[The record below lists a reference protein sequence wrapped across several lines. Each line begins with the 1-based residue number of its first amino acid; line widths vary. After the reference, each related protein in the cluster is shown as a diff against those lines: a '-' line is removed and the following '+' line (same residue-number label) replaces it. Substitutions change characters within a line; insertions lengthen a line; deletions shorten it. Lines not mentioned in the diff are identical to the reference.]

1 METKEMIIDIPE
13 GYEIDRRNS
22 TFECIRFKK
31 KQSQINIWA
40 DIEYMSGVYIDDT
53 CYIDEIEGIRD
64 DTYSNVFISEKYA
77 KAALAMA
84 QFSQLI
90 PYYGGEVTNE
100 EWLSPYK
107 FKYVILCRQ
116 GELEP
121 ASATITAYPLA
132 FHTKE
137 QLDRFMSFPENI
149 QLAKDFYMI
158 D

>member
-1 METKEMIIDIPE
+1 MKINIPE
-13 GYEIDRRNS
+13 GYEIDKRNS

-53 CYIDEIEGIRD
+53 CYIDEIEGIRV
-64 DTYSNVFISEKYA
+64 DTYRNVFKNEKYA

-116 GELEP
+116 GKLEP

>member
-1 METKEMIIDIPE
+1 MKINIPE
-13 GYEIDRRNS
+13 GYEIDKVNS

-40 DIEYMSGVYIDDT
+40 DIKYMSGVYIDDV
-53 CYIDEIEGIRD
+53 CYIDEFKGIRV
-64 DTYSNVFISEKYA
+64 DTYRNVFISERYA
-77 KAALAMA
+77 KASLAMA

-90 PYYGGEVTNE
+90 PYYGGEVTDE

-116 GELEP
+116 GKLEP
-121 ASATITAYPLA
+121 ASATITAYHLA

>member
-1 METKEMIIDIPE
+1 METREMIINIPE

-40 DIEYMSGVYIDDT
+40 DIEHMSGVYIDDT
-53 CYIDEIEGIRD
+53 CYIEEIEGIRV
-64 DTYSNVFISEKYA
+64 DTYSNVFIYA

-116 GELEP
+116 GKLEP
-121 ASATITAYPLA
+121 ASATIIAYPLA